1 MANTSP
7 IFPQT
12 PKTSW
17 VTLTTAGAATDGT
30 TAVIGYTAGANGSRI
45 DQIKV
50 RALGTNVQTVLRLF
64 VNNGNS
70 STSAANNSLV
80 HEVTINATTA
90 SSTTSLADNDIT
102 ITKGTDIAVPIPY
115 LPANY
120 RIYAAI
126 GTAVSAGL
134 QVTIHGADY

>member
-12 PKTSW
+12 PKISW
-17 VTLTTAGAATDGT
+17 ATLTSAAPAKDGT
-30 TAVIGYTAGANGSRI
+30 TATLVYTAGSNGARV

-64 VNNGNS
+64 VNNGGASNV
-70 STSAANNSLV
+70 AANNSLI
-80 HEVTINATTA
+80 HETTINATTL
-90 SSTTSLADNDIT
+90 SETTALADNDIT
-102 ITKGTDIAVPIPY
+102 IAKGTDIAVPIPY
-115 LPANY
+115 LQAGY
-120 RIYAAI
+120 KIYAAI
-126 GTAVSAGL
+126 GTAVAQGL